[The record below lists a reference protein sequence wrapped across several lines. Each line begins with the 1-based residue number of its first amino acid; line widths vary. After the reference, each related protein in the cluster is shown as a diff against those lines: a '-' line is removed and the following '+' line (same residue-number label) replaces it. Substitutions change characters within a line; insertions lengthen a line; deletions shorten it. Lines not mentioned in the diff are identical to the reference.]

1 MITRCGMLLQVAT
14 NIVASLLAM
23 EAMND
28 SEDIKLYI
36 NSPGQL
42 LFVLSHSACTHV
54 QQPAEHHAFEYSGSP
69 NSVSLVAGGQSYS
82 VIALLDTIEA
92 IKPDVCTIAMGLCA
106 STATVLLAAGAKGK
120 RFAMPSAR
128 IMMHQPAGDAC
139 WPLSIVNTDG
149 ALGPMLCASGAS
161 CCAAGQLDLQAK
173 SLLIEDEVLLQNA
186 FCSRLLEVF
195 SHNF

>member
-1 MITRCGMLLQVAT
+1 MLLQVAT

-42 LFVLSHSACTHV
+42 ITADAPLLAHPRLRQRSFTDKVVLKL
-54 QQPAEHHAFEYSGSP
+54 
-69 NSVSLVAGGQSYS
+69 VSMVAGGQSYS

-92 IKPDVCTIAMGLCA
+92 IKPDVCTIALGLCA

-128 IMMHQPAGDAC
+128 IMMHQPAGHAC
-139 WPLSIVNTDG
+139 CSLSIHPFKAHGNTYNM
-149 ALGPMLCASGAS
+149 ML
-161 CCAAGQLDLQAK
+161 QTP
-173 SLLIEDEVLLQNA
+173 I
-186 FCSRLLEVF
+186 FCSMARVLPFGCFLLSDDRVRRAQWYKPA
-195 SHNF
+195 